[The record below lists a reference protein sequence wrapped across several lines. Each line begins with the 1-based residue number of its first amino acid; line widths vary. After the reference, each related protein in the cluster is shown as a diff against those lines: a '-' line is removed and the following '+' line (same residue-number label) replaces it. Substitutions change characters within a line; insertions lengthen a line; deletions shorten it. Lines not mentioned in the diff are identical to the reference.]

1 MMYLVRQQD
10 PNTEKVGL
18 ISYSELLLHAV
29 TKLSLWCFIGGR
41 SAFITTSL
49 LKSGRINRHSEGKN
63 DIP

>member
-41 SAFITTSL
+41 SAFITTR
-49 LKSGRINRHSEGKN
+49 KCAKPIEVR
-63 DIP
+63 PY